1 MEFRDVEDHV
11 QLSNASG
18 NVPLLTRLVNF
29 QPFFNTQP
37 KLKSY
42 PLSELSSRE
51 QRRIQEALVVRDL
64 LNVLVGLEGVYIRY
78 NNSYDPHSDA
88 VPEFKIAKMMDPSFK
103 SFSKRIA
110 RLGKYYIVLTAAAEK
125 WSEPSFGSILH
136 RLGFDIKR
144 YLRLTY
150 LNFVSDRLD
159 RDFRE
164 STTFSISELEQA
176 LNDADI
182 TKQMEILFTMVERI
196 HSEDRAR
203 RHMDHVKEDFD
214 NFINDLKDQGQSD
227 RGYILATDTRVL
239 PIAKG
244 AVVLRIIQRM
254 VHENLGDRDSVFFLQ
269 KILNDVA
276 GSYCD
281 MLHLWLTQGCL
292 NDPYDE
298 FMVVDTMNSVN
309 DVTSYLQYGDRLW
322 DTQYVIRK
330 DGILE
335 QFDPN
340 DDNELLFMV
349 LTTGKLVNLIKTS
362 MGKVDFALATNTDDG
377 ITNFSELMEGSNLEL
392 YVSRWYKEA
401 NRLCLKMYLE
411 GYDLVSFLK
420 MLEKHYFGYHNIE
433 GVTKF
438 LQKNMVELTRR
449 FRKNGHDQEKLQRAF
464 QNELK
469 LSLPNNDDLVK
480 QLLNLQLDDQSF
492 EDVILQY
499 VRQDYGDME
508 NGGRPI
514 SGQDDGDRLLSANNF
529 QNLKD
534 ILLQEL
540 QTSSSGEDGSKI
552 TQSTIYHLN
561 FEIIV
566 PFPLSIIV
574 TRTCIVQFQIISRY
588 SFLLQY
594 NSKLL
599 DDTWIEINK
608 NALWRYNGFSKEV
621 SHLIIRKSRVIHNR
635 MNQFIKVVLEYFTQ
649 VVVERQI
656 NLISSTKIR
665 RPTIATWQ
673 VSLQEGLTNIMTNC
687 CLSQLIEIQLQ
698 IFEIIH
704 KFCKFITSM
713 RREFCQLDPHL
724 FQMYLESNKRRQN
737 KPSKLYTPEESSRIV
752 PEYIRFVDLV
762 AKGFNQHVLAFKEGL
777 AHHHSTN
784 GSKDTNSDDIHN
796 TARLLASL
804 PS

>member
-1 MEFRDVEDHV
+1 METRVVEDHV
-11 QLSNASG
+11 QLANATG
-18 NVPLLTRLVNF
+18 NVPLLARLVNY
-29 QPFFNTQP
+29 QPLFSTQP

-42 PLSELSSRE
+42 PLSELSSPE
-51 QRRIQEALVVRDL
+51 QRGIQEALVVRDL

-78 NNSYDPHSDA
+78 NNSYDPHSGA
-88 VPEFKIAKMMDPSFK
+88 VPDFKIAKMMDPSFK

-110 RLGKYYIVLTAAAEK
+110 RLGKYYVVLTKTAEK

-136 RLGFDIKR
+136 RLGFEIKQF
-144 YLRLTY
+144 LRFTY
-150 LNFVSDRLD
+150 LSFISGRLE

-164 STTFSISELEQA
+164 STTFSISELEQS
-176 LNDADI
+176 LNDAEI

-196 HSEDRAR
+196 DREDRAR

-214 NFINDLKDQGQSD
+214 NFINDLKDQSD
-227 RGYILATDTRVL
+227 RGYILATDTRML

-244 AVVLRIIQRM
+244 AVILRIIQTM
-254 VHENLGDRDSVFFLQ
+254 VHENLGDRYSVSFLQ
-269 KILNDVA
+269 KILNSVA
-276 GSYCD
+276 GNYCD
-281 MLHLWLTQGCL
+281 MLFLWLTEGRL

-335 QFDPN
+335 QFEPN

-362 MGKVDFALATNTDDG
+362 LGKVDFTLATSATDE
-377 ITNFSELMEGSNLEL
+377 ITNFSDLMEGSNLEL
-392 YVSRWYKEA
+392 YVDKWYKEA
-401 NRLCLKMYLE
+401 NRLCLKMYFE
-411 GYDLVSFLK
+411 GYDLMAFFK
-420 MLEKHYFGYHNIE
+420 MLEKHYLGYHNIA
-433 GVTKF
+433 GITKF

-449 FRKNGHDQEKLQRAF
+449 FKKNGYDQEKLQRTF

-469 LSLPNNDDLVK
+469 SNLSSNEDLVK

-492 EDVILQY
+492 EEVIMEY
-499 VRQDYGDME
+499 VGQDYST
-508 NGGRPI
+508 NGGRTM
-514 SGQDDGDRLLSANNF
+514 SNQDDGDRLLSANNF

-540 QTSSSGEDGSKI
+540 KPLSSGADGLKAAK
-552 TQSTIYHLN
+552 STIYHLN

-574 TRTCIVQFQIISRY
+574 TRTCIVQYQIISRY

-608 NALWRYNGFSKEV
+608 NASWRYTGFSKQV
-621 SHLIIRKSRVIHNR
+621 RLLIIRKSRVVHNR
-635 MNQFIKVVLEYFTQ
+635 MNQFIKLILEYFTQ
-649 VVVERQI
+649 VVVEREI
-656 NLISSTKIR
+656 KITSKTSQKR
-665 RPTIATWQ
+665 ATITDWQ
-673 VSLQEGLTNIMTNC
+673 LSLQESLTNIMTNC

-724 FQMYLESNKRRQN
+724 FQLYLESHSRRQN
-737 KPSKLYTPEESSRIV
+737 KPSRLYSSEESTKIIS
-752 PEYIRFVDLV
+752 EYTRFVDL
-762 AKGFNQHVLAFKEGL
+762 AANGFNQHIAAFKEGL
-777 AHHHSTN
+777 MHHYSAN
-784 GSKDTNSDDIHN
+784 GSKDTSSDDNHN
-796 TARLLASL
+796 TARLLACL
-804 PS
+804 PG